1 MLKHSSGLLANHVC
15 ENPFSHNVLKTVECP
30 HTPHLFR
37 CFFCIPFSG
46 LRVRNLYNRA
56 KMRPRQ
62 IVNTRVHNLQIIETQ
77 IKLTEV
83 IQIPLIERIAV
94 FKRQSLCQCFNQP
107 GTVLGTDFAMLFFLH
122 DTPPDVPI
130 GKYRNSIGRRVGLS
144 PTLLYDIPNIIKKP
158 CRTLFREAAVYPF
171 PYPKF

>member
-1 MLKHSSGLLANHVC
+1 MWQCQPL
-15 ENPFSHNVLKTVECP
+15 PYTSHTATVILRTDITVECP

-46 LRVRNLYNRA
+46 LRARNLYTRA

-62 IVNTRVHNLQIIETQ
+62 IVNARVHNLQIIETQ
-77 IKLTEV
+77 IKMTEV
-83 IQIPLIERIAV
+83 VQIPLIERIAV
-94 FKRQSLCQCFNQP
+94 FKHQPLCQCLNQP

-144 PTLLYDIPNIIKKP
+144 PTFSMIFRISSKSLSDAISRGCSLSFSIP
-158 CRTLFREAAVYPF
+158 
-171 PYPKF
+171 